1 MGVDIVSG
9 FWLDGEKG
17 WRVEADDLADITL
30 AAQSI
35 CKEMGI
41 DYDPASVLVFAD
53 YEGNLRLNIRGLRW
67 KFDEQNGAFNINGAV
82 NV

>member
-1 MGVDIVSG
+1 MSAE
-9 FWLDGEKG
+9 WWQDGEKG

-35 CKEMGI
+35 CKEMGVA
-41 DYDPASVLVFAD
+41 YDPASVLVFAD
-53 YEGNLRLNIRGLRW
+53 YDGNVRLNIRGLHW
-67 KFDEQNGAFNINGAV
+67 KFDVKKDMFEIKREL

>member
-1 MGVDIVSG
+1 MSVE
-9 FWLDGEKG
+9 WWRDGEKG

-35 CKEMGI
+35 CKEIGVS
-41 DYDPASVLVFAD
+41 YDPASVLVFAD
-53 YEGNLRLNIRGLRW
+53 YDGNVRLNIRGLHW
-67 KFDEQNGAFNINGAV
+67 KFDVKKDMFEIKREL